1 MDLHY
6 KREVTVGALVLLGLA
21 VFLGGTMW
29 LGGRSFGR
37 GDLLAIR
44 FADVGNLKVS
54 SPVKISGVQIGRV
67 EEIRFEGVGNVLVM
81 AGLPKE
87 VVVRTDAEAVIQAV
101 GALGDVE
108 IVLNP
113 GKEGQPLPKGQE
125 LTGRLSPGLTSLFE
139 EIGDQASAALGG
151 AQAILNQ
158 RTADDLHR
166 TLVAMERVMALY
178 ANPRQGPSAELS
190 ATLTSLRGLS
200 DRLDSTLSNP
210 AVGRTF
216 DNLDTASANLGRM
229 AAQLT
234 TTTARLDTLLGN
246 VNRGRG
252 TLGQLATD
260 PGLYNDMRSTMQSM
274 RALIDSLQAQ
284 PGKLTVQ
291 VKMF

>member
-6 KREVTVGALVLLGLA
+6 KREVTVGALVLVGLA

-29 LGGRSFGR
+29 LGGRSFAR
-37 GDLLAIR
+37 RDLLAIR
-44 FADVGNLKVS
+44 FTDVGNLKVS
-54 SPVKISGVQIGRV
+54 SPVKISGVQVGRV
-67 EEIRFEGVGNVLVM
+67 EKINFEGVGNVVVL
-81 AGLPKE
+81 AGLPKDI
-87 VVVRTDAEAVIQAV
+87 VVRTDAEAVIQGV

-113 GKEGQPLPKGQE
+113 GKDGQALPKGQE
-125 LTGRLSPGLTSLFE
+125 LVGRLSPGLFE
-139 EIGDQASAALGG
+139 EISGQASAALGG
-151 AQAILNQ
+151 AQTILNQ

-178 ANPRQGPSAELS
+178 ANPSRGPSAELS

-200 DRLDSTLSNP
+200 DRLDSTLANP
-210 AVGRTF
+210 AVARTF
-216 DNLDTASANLGRM
+216 ENLDTASANFGRL
-229 AAQLT
+229 AVQLT
-234 TTTARLDTLLGN
+234 STTARLDTLLGN

-260 PGLYNDMRSTMQSM
+260 PGLYNDLRSTVQSM
-274 RALIDSLQAQ
+274 RALIDSLQAK

>member
-87 VVVRTDAEAVIQAV
+87 VVVRTDAEAVIQGV

-113 GKEGQPLPKGQE
+113 GREGQPLPMGQE
-125 LTGRLSPGLTSLFE
+125 LTGRLSPGLFE
-139 EIGDQASAALGG
+139 EISDQASAALGG

-178 ANPRQGPSAELS
+178 ANPSRGPSAELS

-234 TTTARLDTLLGN
+234 ATTARLDTLLGN

-274 RALIDSLQAQ
+274 RALIDSLQAK

>member
-6 KREVTVGALVLLGLA
+6 KREVTVGALVLTGLA

-87 VVVRTDAEAVIQAV
+87 VVVRTDAEAVIQGV

-125 LTGRLSPGLTSLFE
+125 LTGRLSPGLFE
-139 EIGDQASAALGG
+139 EISDQASAALGG

-178 ANPRQGPSAELS
+178 ANPSRGPSAELS

-234 TTTARLDTLLGN
+234 ATTARLDTLLGN

-274 RALIDSLQAQ
+274 RALIDSLQAK